1 MRHSKSRCRSPDK
14 SGLRNEHSDISE
26 LVEDADESAQVRLGI
41 PIHPR
46 YIGTPCREQAGGTG
60 PHIPF
65 YRLVGTVSNCAYP
78 VRLKTAP
85 TG

>member
-26 LVEDADESAQVRLGI
+26 LVESRSEDPDVSGDADESA
-41 PIHPR
+41 
-46 YIGTPCREQAGGTG
+46 
-60 PHIPF
+60 
-65 YRLVGTVSNCAYP
+65 P

-85 TG
+85 TGGAKVSIYFLNLP